1 MLVNYGGWNE
11 KYGFFSFD
19 IFVDETK
26 RNYEIQYR
34 DGTTRLQNSP
44 FHTVTQDWNND
55 GDVYPL
61 FGAYFAEFDS
71 TGHFK
76 GAVFWT
82 PEEMVHAVID
92 ALDGEGG
99 VAAIPGIDISV
110 VEQKRNLANKIL
122 SANARLS
129 DQTPA
134 QARIKR
140 DYEL

>member
-1 MLVNYGGWNE
+1 MMEMCIL
-11 KYGFFSFD
+11 SSAHILQSLIQLD
-19 IFVDETK
+19 ILKV
-26 RNYEIQYR
+26 
-34 DGTTRLQNSP
+34 
-44 FHTVTQDWNND
+44 
-55 GDVYPL
+55 L
-61 FGAYFAEFDS
+61 FLDS
-71 TGHFK
+71 
-76 GAVFWT
+76 
-82 PEEMVHAVID
+82 EEMVHAVID